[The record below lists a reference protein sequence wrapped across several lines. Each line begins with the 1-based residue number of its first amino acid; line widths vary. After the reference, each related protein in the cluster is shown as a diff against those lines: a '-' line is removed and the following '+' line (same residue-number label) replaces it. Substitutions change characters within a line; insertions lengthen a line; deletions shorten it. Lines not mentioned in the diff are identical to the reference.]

1 MKNKSSTHS
10 TILIIVLGLL
20 VLSYIFKTDTLVLIA
35 TLVGVLSLLV
45 PIFGKGLEWGW
56 FKLAEVL
63 GWINTRL
70 LLGIV
75 FFVFLFP
82 LALLSRLSKRNT
94 LKLKRSSGSVFTDR
108 NHQYKKEDLENMW

>member
-1 MKNKSSTHS
+1 MKNKPSTTS

-20 VLSYIFKTDTLVLIA
+20 VLSYIFKNDTFVLVA
-35 TLVGVLSLLV
+35 TLIGVFSMV
-45 PIFGKGLEWGW
+45 FPILGKGVEWVW
-56 FKLAEVL
+56 FKIAEVL
-63 GWINTRL
+63 GWINTRI

-82 LALLSRLSKRNT
+82 LALLTRLGKKNM
-94 LKLKRSSGSVFTDR
+94 LQLKRTNGSTFINR